1 MDQEA
6 QSSTPVDNIAQT
18 GSVTARTRRGVIH
31 SITIVGQIEGH
42 MEAPQQT
49 KTTKYEHII
58 PQITAVEESDEIDG
72 LLVLLN
78 TVGGDVE
85 AGLAIAELIAGMRKP
100 TVSLV
105 LGGGHSIGVP
115 LAVAAKRSF
124 IAPSA
129 AMTIHPVRMSGTVI
143 ASPQTY
149 TYFQKIQERIV
160 GFITAHSH
168 VSAKEFTRM
177 MMETAELSADTGTIV
192 SGEEAV
198 ACGLIDQ
205 VGSLSDA
212 LDALHQMIDARRP
225 LCTLDRVLDTAAKA
239 PQKDKLPPAGGNEAF
254 ASLSRKAAGSQGR
267 ALRRAPQSAELFL
280 DFRFAKIN

>member
-1 MDQEA
+1 MENT
-6 QSSTPVDNIAQT
+6 TPETAPEEGSIAQT
-18 GSVTARTRRGVIH
+18 GSITAHTRRGTIH
-31 SITIVGQIEGH
+31 MITIVGQIEGH

-72 LLVLLN
+72 LLVILN

-149 TYFQKIQERIV
+149 SYFQKIQERIV

-192 SGEEAV
+192 SGDEAV
-198 ACGLIDQ
+198 ACGLIDA

-212 LDALHQMIDARRP
+212 LDALHQMIEARKPCCPTCGQR
-225 LCTLDRVLDTAAKA
+225 C
-239 PQKDKLPPAGGNEAF
+239 GH
-254 ASLSRKAAGSQGR
+254 
-267 ALRRAPQSAELFL
+267 
-280 DFRFAKIN
+280 

>member
-1 MDQEA
+1 MEQDNLN
-6 QSSTPVDNIAQT
+6 PVGDEQPERDSITQT
-18 GSVTARTRRGVIH
+18 GSVTARTSRGTLH
-31 SITIVGQIEGH
+31 CITIVGQIEGH

-58 PQITAVEESDEIDG
+58 PQITAVEEAEDIDG

-143 ASPQTY
+143 AAPQTY
-149 TYFQKIQERIV
+149 AYFRKIQERIV
-160 GFITAHSH
+160 GFITAHSR
-168 VSAKEFTRM
+168 VDADAFTRM
-177 MMETAELSADTGTIV
+177 MMETGELSADTGTIV
-192 SGEEAV
+192 SGDEAV
-198 ACGLIDQ
+198 ACGLIDA

-212 LDALHQMIDARRP
+212 LDALHQMIDAN
-225 LCTLDRVLDTAAKA
+225 KA
-239 PQKDKLPPAGGNEAF
+239 NTP
-254 ASLSRKAAGSQGR
+254 SVS
-267 ALRRAPQSAELFL
+267 
-280 DFRFAKIN
+280 